1 MKKRITAL
9 MTVAALAC
17 GSLLACGT
25 ASTTSY
31 ASETIYGEV
40 TAVSDSGFTMT
51 VGTYA
56 DNELTLGSE
65 SVDITVT
72 DDTTYSMSM
81 SGGDQGQ
88 PGGEAPSGE
97 ATEKPEG
104 EEPSADGEAPEQLE
118 GEAPSGDGE
127 APEKPEGEEPS
138 ADGESTEQPS
148 GEAPSGE
155 APEKP
160 EGDEPSG
167 GAPGEM
173 ELSLSSISVG
183 TQVAVTFD
191 SKGNVESV
199 EIIAGM

>member
-72 DDTTYSMSM
+72 DDTTYSMST

-104 EEPSADGEAPEQLE
+104 EEPSADGEAP
-118 GEAPSGDGE
+118 
-127 APEKPEGEEPS
+127 
-138 ADGESTEQPS
+138 EQPS